1 MAKGKKT
8 GTAPGKKPERNSGF
22 DSPWDMK
29 KRYGG
34 SAIGQAGRA
43 ASHAASESFSPI
55 PAKTSK
61 TGSGIKPR
69 GAGRT
74 PKNKGGSGGNPGKK

>member
-8 GTAPGKKPERNSGF
+8 GTAPGKKVEPGRTGGF
-22 DSPWDMK
+22 E
-29 KRYGG
+29 GG
-34 SAIGQAGRA
+34 WSSKNRLGGGTGIGFTSQA
-43 ASHAASESFSPI
+43 ASHASTDFMKPKAG
-55 PAKTSK
+55 K

-74 PKNKGGSGGNPGKK
+74 PKGKGSGGNPGKK